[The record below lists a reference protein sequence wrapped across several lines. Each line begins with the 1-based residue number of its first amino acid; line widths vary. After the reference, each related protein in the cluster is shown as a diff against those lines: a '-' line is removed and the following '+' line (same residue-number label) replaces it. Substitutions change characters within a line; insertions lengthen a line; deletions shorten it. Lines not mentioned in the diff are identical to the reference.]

1 MNEQRRNHLKEIARY
16 SKEQI
21 LEALGRSF
29 VDLENLLTELEY
41 VQRTEVLK
49 EHNKAIDESNAA
61 FTAYTEW
68 YKKIIEKCG
77 DGTKVR
83 LFQIPTSEL
92 QRGVEL
98 EEAWKNAQKK
108 EQRLDAKVRKLL
120 DL

>member
-1 MNEQRRNHLKEIARY
+1 MNEQRKNHLKEIAQY

-29 VDLENLLTELEY
+29 IDLKLLLNELEY

-49 EHNKAIDESNAA
+49 EHSKAVDESIAA
-61 FTAYTEW
+61 LDAYIGW
-68 YKKIIEKCG
+68 QKKIIEVYGGKAN
-77 DGTKVR
+77 VR
-83 LFQIPTSEL
+83 LDQLPTSEL
-92 QRGVEL
+92 QRGAEL
-98 EEAWKNAQKK
+98 EKAWKNAQKK